1 MICTHTSTLGVYL
14 LGALEPEERSGFE
27 AHLAG
32 CDTCRTELVRLSP
45 LPGLLN
51 QITLADFEDPA
62 EASAAALAAPVQV
75 AELPP
80 PVALDDAVEV
90 VEAPPLAEPD
100 EQPAAEPVHVLRGR
114 YWVAAAAAAVVV
126 ALTIAGIF
134 GYEAM
139 RHKTPPQAEG
149 ITWSATNTTTG
160 VHADARMIERPW
172 GTEIQIKLANVPP
185 GEACRLVVWA
195 KGPSGYRET
204 ASWWGTEDGHPSG
217 EIPGATSIAFD
228 MITKLEVVSEDDT
241 LLVDLHRPSL

>member
-1 MICTHTSTLGVYL
+1 MTCTHTSTLGVYL

-32 CDTCRTELVRLSP
+32 CETCRTELVRLSP

-62 EASAAALAAPVQV
+62 ERGGEQAVALAAPVQV

-80 PVALDDAVEV
+80 PVVLEGAGEAVEV
-90 VEAPPLAEPD
+90 PPEP
-100 EQPAAEPVHVLRGR
+100 EEPAAEPVHLLRGR

-139 RHKTPPQAEG
+139 RHRTPPQAEG
-149 ITWSATNTTTG
+149 VTWSATNASTG

-228 MITKLEVVSEDDT
+228 MITKLEVVSEGDT
-241 LLVDLHRPSL
+241 LLVDLHRPGM